1 MAISYTANKRI
12 EVPALNDLNWNVPLN
27 ANWNELD
34 YLAGSSFP
42 ISVSVGSTVALD
54 KNTAAVSSINWWTA
68 QQLVVTAT
76 GTLTSSPVIT
86 LPANISVSG
95 TGTMGG
101 SWIVIN
107 DISSAN
113 ARTANVITS
122 LPASG
127 SATFTVTTAPATGTI
142 VILTTTGKLPG
153 GFQENVEYYATQ
165 LTSTTFTLSATYS
178 GTAITST
185 ETSTYVGTPTATYYY
200 ALTVR
205 PASGAA
211 GTGAVIDNATQGVI
225 YYDGTKVEYAD
236 TSVLTQLNT
245 ISGAFTVT
253 GPTTLYGPVEIG
265 NNGGLTID
273 ATAFPDLTLG
283 SIVEKGNY
291 LTTGWDSSVGYD
303 VLDQTIL
310 YNSTP
315 SAGTF
320 YVSIRGNGTSV
331 PLSQVLKDIG
341 NTITCVYIINCADT
355 AHYCTSVEVDSTTTG
370 VTTFWQ
376 GGAPPTVGVASA
388 RNVYTFTV
396 MKITAT
402 PTYQIFASLV
412 AFDT

>member
-1 MAISYTANKRI
+1 MAISYTANKNI
-12 EVPALNDLNWNVPLN
+12 QVPALNDLNWNVPLN

-34 YLAGSSFP
+34 QLAGSSFP
-42 ISVSVGSTVALD
+42 ISVGVGSTVTLNSA
-54 KNTAAVSSINWWTA
+54 TAAVSSVYWYSA

-86 LPANISVSG
+86 LPANITGS
-95 TGTMGG
+95 GTMGG

-107 DISSAN
+107 DISAVD
-113 ARTANVITS
+113 AKTANIISS

-127 SATFTVTTAPATGTI
+127 AVNFTVTTAPVNGTI

-153 GFQENVEYYATQ
+153 GFQENVEYYAVNRTA
-165 LTSTTFTLSATYS
+165 TTFQLSATYG

-236 TSVLTQLNT
+236 TSVLTQLDT
-245 ISGAFTVT
+245 IHGAFTVN
-253 GPTTLYGPVEIG
+253 GPTTLNGPVAIG

-283 SIVEKGNY
+283 SIVEKGFY
-291 LTTGWDSSVGYD
+291 DTTTGWDASVGYD
-303 VLDQTIL
+303 VLDQTIW
-310 YNSTP
+310 YNQASST
-315 SAGTF
+315 STF
-320 YVSIRGNGTSV
+320 TVSIRGNGTSI
-331 PLSQVLKDIG
+331 PLSQILTSTGD
-341 NTITCVYIINCADT
+341 TITCVYIINCVNS
-355 AHYCTSVEVDSTTTG
+355 AHYCTSVEVDGTTTN
-370 VTTFWQ
+370 VTTWWQ
-376 GGAPPTVGVASA
+376 NGAPPTAGISGS

-396 MKITAT
+396 MRIGSA
-402 PTYQIFASLV
+402 PSYGIFASLV

>member
-1 MAISYTANKRI
+1 MAITYTSNKRI

-27 ANWNELD
+27 ANFNELD

-42 ISVSVGSTVALD
+42 ISVGVGSTVTL
-54 KNTAAVSSINWWTA
+54 NSSTAAVSSVNWWSA
-68 QQLVVTAT
+68 QQLVVTST

-86 LPANISVSG
+86 LPANITGS
-95 TGTMGG
+95 GTMGG

-153 GFQENVEYYATQ
+153 GFQENVEYYATN
-165 LTSTTFTLSATYS
+165 LSSTTFTLSATS
-178 GTAITST
+178 GGTAITST

-205 PASGAA
+205 PASGGA
-211 GTGAVIDNATQGVI
+211 GVVIKNATQGVI
-225 YYDGTKVEYAD
+225 FYDGTKVQYAD
-236 TSVLTQLNT
+236 TSVLTQLDT
-245 ISGAFTVT
+245 ISGAFDVT
-253 GPTTLYGPVEIG
+253 GPTTLYGPVTIG

-310 YNSTP
+310 YNNDSST
-315 SAGTF
+315 STF
-320 YVSIRGNGTSV
+320 YVTIRGNGTSV
-331 PLSQVLKDIG
+331 PLSQILKDIG
-341 NTITCVYIINCADT
+341 DTITCVYIIICSNT
-355 AHYCTSVEVDSTTTG
+355 AHYCTSVEVDGTTTG

-376 GGAPPTVGVASA
+376 GGAPPTAGIASA

-396 MKITAT
+396 MKVSAT

>member
-1 MAISYTANKRI
+1 MAITYTSNKRI

-42 ISVSVGSTVALD
+42 ISIGVGSTVTL
-54 KNTAAVSSINWWTA
+54 NSSTAAVSSVNWWSA
-68 QQLVVTAT
+68 QQLVVTST

-86 LPANISVSG
+86 LPANITGS
-95 TGTMGG
+95 GTMGG

-107 DISSAN
+107 DISAVD
-113 ARTANVITS
+113 AKTANVITS

-127 SATFTVTTAPATGTI
+127 SSTFTVTTAPVNGTI

-153 GFQENVEYYATQ
+153 GFYENVKYYAVNRTA
-165 LTSTTFTLSATYS
+165 TTFQLSATYG

-211 GTGAVIDNATQGVI
+211 GTGAVIDNARQGVI

-236 TSVLTQLNT
+236 TAVLTQFDT
-245 ISGAFTVT
+245 ISGAFDVT
-253 GPTTLYGPVEIG
+253 GPTTLNGPVAIG
-265 NNGGLTID
+265 NNGGLTI
-273 ATAFPDLTLG
+273 AASAFPDLTLG

-291 LTTGWDSSVGYD
+291 LTTGWASSVGYD

-310 YNSTP
+310 YNNTS

-320 YVSIRGNGTSV
+320 YVSIRGNSTSV
-331 PLSQVLKDIG
+331 PLSQILKDIG
-341 NTITCVYIINCADT
+341 DTITCVYIIVCSNA
-355 AHYCTSVEVDSTTTG
+355 AHYCTSVEVDGTTTG

-376 GGAPPTVGVASA
+376 GGAPPTAGIAGT

-396 MKITAT
+396 MKVSAT

-412 AFDT
+412 DFDT

>member
-1 MAISYTANKRI
+1 MAITYTANKRI

-34 YLAGSSFP
+34 QLAGSSFP
-42 ISVSVGSTVALD
+42 ISIGVGSTIALD
-54 KNTAAVSSINWWTA
+54 SATAAVSSVYWWTA
-68 QQLVVTAT
+68 QQLVVTST

-86 LPANISVSG
+86 LPANITGS
-95 TGTMGG
+95 GTMGG

-107 DISSAN
+107 DISTAD

-127 SATFTVTTAPATGTI
+127 AVNFTVTTAPVNGTI

-153 GFQENVEYYATQ
+153 GFQENVEYYAVNRTA
-165 LTSTTFTLSATYS
+165 TTFQLSATYG

-200 ALTVR
+200 ALTIR

-211 GTGAVIDNATQGVI
+211 GTGAVIKNETQGVI
-225 YYDGTKVEYAD
+225 YYDSTKVEYAD

-265 NNGGLTID
+265 TNGGLTIA

-291 LTTGWDSSVGYD
+291 DTATGWDASVGYD
-303 VLDQTIL
+303 VLDQTVW
-310 YNSTP
+310 YNSALST
-315 SAGTF
+315 STF

-341 NTITCVYIINCADT
+341 NTITCVYIINCANT
-355 AHYCTSVEVDSTTTG
+355 ADYCTSVEIDGTTTG

-376 GGAPPTVGVASA
+376 GGAPPTAGVANA

-396 MKITAT
+396 MKTSAT
-402 PTYQIFASLV
+402 PTYRIFASLV

>member
-42 ISVSVGSTVALD
+42 ISVGVGSTVALD

-127 SATFTVTTAPATGTI
+127 SSTFTVTTAPVNGTI

-153 GFQENVEYYATQ
+153 GFQENVEYYAVNRTA
-165 LTSTTFTLSATYS
+165 TTFELSETYG

-185 ETSTYVGTPTATYYY
+185 QTSTYVGTPTATYYY

-211 GTGAVIDNATQGVI
+211 GTGAVIKNATQGVI

-236 TSVLTQLNT
+236 TSVLTQFDT
-245 ISGAFTVT
+245 ISGPFTVT

-265 NNGGLTID
+265 NNGGLTI
-273 ATAFPDLTLG
+273 AASAFPDLTLG
-283 SIVEKGNY
+283 NIVEKGLY
-291 LTTGWDSSVGYD
+291 SAPTWDGSVGYD
-303 VLDQTIL
+303 VLSQSVWYNTTTATSNFTI
-310 YNSTP
+310 
-315 SAGTF
+315 
-320 YVSIRGNGTSV
+320 SIRGSGTSI
-331 PLSQVLKDIG
+331 PLSQVLLDVG
-341 NTITCVYIINCADT
+341 DTVTCVYIITCGTT
-355 AHYCTSVEVDSTTTG
+355 AYYCTQVQIDGTTTG
-370 VTTFWQ
+370 VTTYWQ
-376 GGAPPTVGVASA
+376 GGTAPTAGVASS
-388 RNVYTFTV
+388 RNSYTFTV
-396 MKITAT
+396 MKTGSAS
-402 PTYQIFASLV
+402 YRVLASLV
-412 AFDT
+412 NFG

>member
-1 MAISYTANKRI
+1 MAISYTSNKNI
-12 EVPALNDLNWNVPLN
+12 QVPALNDLNWNVPLN

-34 YLAGSSFP
+34 QLAGSSFP
-42 ISVSVGSTVALD
+42 ISVGVGSTVALTSS
-54 KNTAAVSSINWWTA
+54 TAAVSSVNWWSA
-68 QQLVVTAT
+68 QQLVVTST

-86 LPANISVSG
+86 LPANITGS
-95 TGTMGG
+95 GTMGG

-127 SATFTVTTAPATGTI
+127 SATFTVTNAPATGTI

-153 GFQENVEYYATQ
+153 GFYENVEYYATQ
-165 LTSTTFTLSATYS
+165 LTSTTFTLSATSS

-185 ETSTYVGTPTATYYY
+185 QTSTYIGTPTATYYY

-205 PASGAA
+205 PASSGA
-211 GTGAVIDNATQGVI
+211 GVVIKNATQGVI

-236 TSVLTQLNT
+236 TAVLNQFDT
-245 ISGAFTVT
+245 INGAFTVT

-283 SIVEKGNY
+283 SIVEKGFY
-291 LTTGWDSSVGYD
+291 DTTTGWDASVGYD
-303 VLDQTIL
+303 VLDQTVW
-310 YNSTP
+310 YNST
-315 SAGTF
+315 SSTSTF
-320 YVSIRGNGTSV
+320 YVTIRGNGTSI

-341 NTITCVYIINCADT
+341 DTITCVYIIFCSSAS
-355 AHYCTSVEVDSTTTG
+355 HYCTSVEVDGTTTG

-376 GGAPPTVGVASA
+376 GGAPPTAGIASA

-396 MKITAT
+396 MKVSAT

>member
-1 MAISYTANKRI
+1 MAISYTANKNI
-12 EVPALNDLNWNVPLN
+12 QVPALNDLNWNVPLN

-34 YLAGSSFP
+34 QLAGSSFP
-42 ISVSVGSTVALD
+42 ISIGVGSTVALTSS
-54 KNTAAVSSINWWTA
+54 TAAVSSVYWYSA
-68 QQLVVTAT
+68 QQLVVTST

-86 LPANISVSG
+86 LPANITG

-107 DISSAN
+107 NISAVD
-113 ARTANVITS
+113 AKTANVITS

-127 SATFTVTTAPATGTI
+127 SATFTVATAPVNGTI
-142 VILTTTGKLPG
+142 VILTTSGRLPG
-153 GFQENVEYYATQ
+153 GFYENVEYYAVNRTA
-165 LTSTTFTLSATYS
+165 TTFQLSATYG

-185 ETSTYVGTPTATYYY
+185 ETSTTSSTNTATYYY
-200 ALTVR
+200 ALTIR

-211 GTGAVIDNATQGVI
+211 GTGAVIKNATQGVI

-236 TSVLTQLNT
+236 TAVLTQLDT
-245 ISGAFTVT
+245 IDGPFTVT
-253 GPTTLYGPVEIG
+253 GPTTLYGPVAIG
-265 NNGGLTID
+265 DNGGLTID
-273 ATAFPDLTLG
+273 ADVFPDLTLG

-303 VLDQTIL
+303 VVDQTIL
-310 YNSTP
+310 YNSASST
-315 SAGTF
+315 STF
-320 YVSIRGNGTSV
+320 YVSIRGRGTTL
-331 PLSQVLKDIG
+331 PLSQILKDIG
-341 NTITCVYIINCADT
+341 DTITCVYIIICSST
-355 AHYCTSVEVDSTTTG
+355 AHYCTEVQIDGTTTG

-376 GGAPPTVGVASA
+376 GGAPPTAGVASA

-396 MKITAT
+396 MKVSAT